1 LLVKKMPNRKTP
13 ETSAGGSVRR
23 KKVALGRGLGALIP
37 EIEQADEH
45 PKDFFYC
52 DIALI
57 RPNRFQPR
65 LRYPE
70 DELDELSQSIKEQG
84 ILQPLLV
91 RETDDAYELI
101 AGERRLRAAKKAGLA
116 QVPVVI
122 KRISESKLLELS
134 IVENIQR
141 ANFNPIEE
149 SEAYHRLITE
159 FKLTQDEAATRV
171 GKSRSA
177 IANFLRL
184 RQLPDK
190 IKASILDA
198 SLTMGHAR
206 ALLGVENSTQQMAA
220 WRAVIKKGLSVR
232 ETENLI
238 RSLKDE
244 KKKPKVANKSSED
257 RHLMDLADDLSRH
270 FGTKI
275 RIKKRGQKGKV
286 EIEFYSNDDLD
297 RLIQR
302 LRQTKL

>member
-1 LLVKKMPNRKTP
+1 MPKRKTS
-13 ETSAGGSVRR
+13 ETLTSGTVRR

-37 EIEQADEH
+37 EIEQADER
-45 PKDFFYC
+45 PRDFFYC

-65 LRYPE
+65 LQYPK
-70 DELDELSQSIKEQG
+70 DELDELSQSIREQG

-91 RETDDAYELI
+91 REEDDGYELI
-101 AGERRLRAAKKAGLA
+101 AGERRLRAAKKAGLT
-116 QVPVVI
+116 QVPVII
-122 KRISESKLLELS
+122 KRIGDSKLLELS

-159 FKLTQDEAATRV
+159 FNLTQDEAATRV

-177 IANFLRL
+177 VANFLRL
-184 RQLPDK
+184 RQLPEQ

-206 ALLGVENSTQQMAA
+206 ALLGVENSTQQLAA

-244 KKKPKVANKSSED
+244 NKKPKTTRKSSED
-257 RHLMDLADDLSRH
+257 RYLVSLAEDLSRH

-275 RIKKRGQKGKV
+275 VIKKRGQGGKV
-286 EIEFYSNDDLD
+286 EIEFYSDDDLD
-297 RLIQR
+297 RLIER
-302 LRQTKL
+302 LRQTKF

>member
-1 LLVKKMPNRKTP
+1 MPKRKT
-13 ETSAGGSVRR
+13 TARSASAPVRR

-37 EIEQADEH
+37 EIEEADER
-45 PKDFFYC
+45 PRDFFYC
-52 DIALI
+52 DITLI

-65 LRYPE
+65 LQYPK

-91 RETDDAYELI
+91 REEDDGYELI
-101 AGERRLRAAKKAGLA
+101 AGERRLRAAKKAGLT

-122 KRISESKLLELS
+122 KRIGDSKLLELS

-159 FKLTQDEAATRV
+159 FNLTQDQAATRV

-184 RQLPDK
+184 RQLPEQ

-206 ALLGVENSTQQMAA
+206 ALLGVENSTQQLAA
-220 WRAVIKKGLSVR
+220 WRAVVKKGLSVR

-244 KKKPKVANKSSED
+244 KKKPKAARTSSED
-257 RHLMDLADDLSRH
+257 RYLIGLAEDLSRH

-275 RIKKRGQKGKV
+275 IIKRRGQRGKV

-302 LRQTKL
+302 LQQTKI